1 MLSVRRAAVYI
12 RRYLGYGKIAGDL
25 KSLAKIAK
33 YSTEQYGFIDKY
45 PLPAAE
51 MSDDIFQDKPCLREE
66 YFIVLDDG
74 AMGKF
79 QRGGNNKKPG
89 G

>member
-25 KSLAKIAK
+25 KLLATIAK
-33 YSTEQYGFIDKY
+33 YSTEQDGFIDKY

-51 MSDDIFQDKPCLREE
+51 MLVDIFQDKSCLLEA